1 MRACRQQRTLGGRV
15 KLRQLDSKVCLL
27 HSCGRCRGCGGT
39 TATTATTAATAA
51 TAAACRHHHR
61 ACDPQPRFERI
72 RQLGR
77 LQQAKRRNLLHEVG
91 NFG

>member
-1 MRACRQQRTLGGRV
+1 MRARRQQRTLGGRV

-51 TAAACRHHHR
+51 AAAACRHHHR